1 MCTPSLLCDYFV
13 TLDFCS
19 TFRSPQCC
27 SVLPF
32 LLLGRLLRFSIH
44 ACGPVHPSFTP
55 RFTHLAQQIHLTNG
69 RPFQEPPA
77 CHLFIQLLLSRQ
89 PTSGMPFA
97 LARDVVG

>member
-1 MCTPSLLCDYFV
+1 MFFGSSFPTPRTFV
-13 TLDFCS
+13 VVF
-19 TFRSPQCC
+19 
-27 SVLPF
+27 
-32 LLLGRLLRFSIH
+32 
-44 ACGPVHPSFTP
+44 PSMPTVPFTP

-77 CHLFIQLLLSRQ
+77 CHLFIQLLLSHQ